1 MAKPGKPGRSDKPDR
16 SGQSE
21 GTTATGRA
29 AEAGSERIAK
39 AIARAGLCS
48 RREAETLI
56 SQGRVDLDGTT
67 VTSPAVKVTSE
78 QRITVDGE
86 PLPRREPPRLW
97 RYHKPTGLLTAARDP
112 EGRPTVFDRLPA
124 GLPRVM
130 PVGRL
135 DLNSEGLL
143 LLTNDGGLKRQLEL
157 PATGWRRRY
166 RVRVFGTVAPKAL
179 QRLRDGIEVE
189 GVRYGPIEAE
199 LDDKVGERSGGANT
213 WLTMTLR
220 EGKNREI
227 RRVCEAIGLRV
238 NRLLRLSFGPF
249 QLGALKPD
257 DVEEVPAKVLK
268 EQLGAKLASDL
279 GIVADAHRRR

>member
-1 MAKPGKPGRSDKPDR
+1 MAKPGKSGRSQGADVFE
-16 SGQSE
+16 GSE
-21 GTTATGRA
+21 TAA
-29 AEAGSERIAK
+29 DSERIAK

-56 SQGRVDLDGTT
+56 AQGRVELDGAT
-67 VTSPAVKVTSE
+67 VTSPAIKVTSE

-112 EGRPTVFDRLPA
+112 EGRPTVFDRLPP

-166 RVRVFGTVAPKAL
+166 RVRVYGTVAPKAL
-179 QRLRDGIEVE
+179 QRLREGIEVE
-189 GVRYGPIEAE
+189 GVRYGPIEAA
-199 LDDKVGERSGGANT
+199 LDDKPGDRSGGANT
-213 WLTMTLR
+213 WLTMALR

-227 RRVCEAIGLRV
+227 RRVCQAIGLKV
-238 NRLLRLSFGPF
+238 SRLLRLSFGPF
-249 QLGALKPD
+249 QLGALKPGE
-257 DVEEVPAKVLK
+257 VEEVPAKVLK
-268 EQLGAKLASDL
+268 EQLGAKLADEL
-279 GIVADAHRRR
+279 GIAADAHRRR